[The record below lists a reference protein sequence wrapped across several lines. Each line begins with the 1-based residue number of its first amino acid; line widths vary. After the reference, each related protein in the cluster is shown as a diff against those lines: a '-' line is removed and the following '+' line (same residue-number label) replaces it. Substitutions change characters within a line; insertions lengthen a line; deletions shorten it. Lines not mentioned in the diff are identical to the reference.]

1 MFREYGIN
9 LVWGMGWN
17 IIDNDEKEDLLKIC
31 LCFCGYINR
40 IGWLYRVWNN
50 YRILF
55 KISICFWLVFVFCYI
70 FLNGFLVYYYI
81 SFSLVKLKYLW
92 CD

>member
-1 MFREYGIN
+1 MFKEYGIN

-31 LCFCGYINR
+31 LCICGCLNR
-40 IGWLYRVWNN
+40 IDWLYRVWNN

-55 KISICFWLVFVFCYI
+55 KI
-70 FLNGFLVYYYI
+70 
-81 SFSLVKLKYLW
+81 
-92 CD
+92 